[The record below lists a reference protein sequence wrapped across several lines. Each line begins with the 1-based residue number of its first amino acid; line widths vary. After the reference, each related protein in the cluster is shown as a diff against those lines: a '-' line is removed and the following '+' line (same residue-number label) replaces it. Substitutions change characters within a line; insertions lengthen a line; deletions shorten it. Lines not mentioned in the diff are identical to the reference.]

1 MFGEVNIEVQDGNL
15 GRNSS
20 TGSFVQVK
28 IGASTSTSTVPVL
41 VKNTMKPA
49 EIKEKL
55 GCTPLADACIDA
67 TENGLKKL
75 YAIPVKADVDGTIG
89 EVTKP
94 ERAREQSQHQENQTM
109 LTML

>member
-15 GRNSS
+15 GRNTS

-41 VKNTMKPA
+41 VTNTMKPE
-49 EIKEKL
+49 EIKEQL

-67 TENGLKKL
+67 TENGLKKN
-75 YAIPVKADVDGTIG
+75 ICNPG
-89 EVTKP
+89 
-94 ERAREQSQHQENQTM
+94 QSRC
-109 LTML
+109 

>member
-1 MFGEVNIEVQDGNL
+1 MHRRDRERIE
-15 GRNSS
+15 
-20 TGSFVQVK
+20 
-28 IGASTSTSTVPVL
+28 
-41 VKNTMKPA
+41 
-49 EIKEKL
+49 
-55 GCTPLADACIDA
+55 
-67 TENGLKKL
+67 KL

>member
-41 VKNTMKPA
+41 VKNTMMPQRQ
-49 EIKEKL
+49 IY
-55 GCTPLADACIDA
+55 
-67 TENGLKKL
+67 LKSK
-75 YAIPVKADVDGTIG
+75 K
-89 EVTKP
+89 
-94 ERAREQSQHQENQTM
+94 
-109 LTML
+109 